1 TEPTAAEE
9 PTEPTA
15 AEEPTEPTAA
25 EEPTE
30 PTAAE
35 EPTEPTAEEGT
46 VLQEAEQKSSQVA
59 TGGIDIDEQLE
70 EYLDKTRDER
80 VDRDLCSHA
89 PYRGVWNYD
98 TKECEIDDPD
108 QRNEYEKERTE
119 MSRYDQAL
127 CPNYGGIWNDEEKT
141 CEIEDL
147 EEKTAYEDTLCD
159 EPADTIL
166 YCGPRFAQTPLEKV
180 EQYDKSVCINVGGR
194 WNEETSLCETENE
207 DTQKYLN
214 ERQDIYS
221 CITSGREWN
230 YQENKCAAALA
241 GDIEQKVDQEI
252 YQKAKVEE
260 GTSIQQAEQ
269 EASQVAP
276 PGAEELEQKV
286 DQEII
291 QEAEVDEGKVQQVAR
306 QISEQLPAGTD
317 SAKAL
322 DLLNLELKNRPEG
335 QVSQAL
341 ETLTGMI
348 ASGDANQS
356 TISQTAQIINTQI
369 AQGKD
374 ITQIFAPTII
384 QIAGDKF
391 KDIVIG
397 DINRYDDDGN
407 YRYYDDERDHKDRHY
422 YHTEKIIKYKTTK
435 CLTQASSIPL
445 TGKIGPKTPVLLG
458 DFYPCELKDGRATLN
473 LPDNP
478 DLQFMF
484 LHVDK
489 YGDEYEGVTV
499 PLERMQSLSKDN
511 ALFVVQF
518 DDDMDGQ
525 DPITGEYQNVED
537 INVIALYNQ
546 GKQTIDFKLGNSLA
560 VSALLKS

>member
-1 TEPTAAEE
+1 
-9 PTEPTA
+9 
-15 AEEPTEPTAA
+15 
-25 EEPTE
+25 
-30 PTAAE
+30 
-35 EPTEPTAEEGT
+35 
-46 VLQEAEQKSSQVA
+46 
-59 TGGIDIDEQLE
+59 
-70 EYLDKTRDER
+70 
-80 VDRDLCSHA
+80 
-89 PYRGVWNYD
+89 
-98 TKECEIDDPD
+98 
-108 QRNEYEKERTE
+108 
-119 MSRYDQAL
+119 
-127 CPNYGGIWNDEEKT
+127 
-141 CEIEDL
+141 
-147 EEKTAYEDTLCD
+147 
-159 EPADTIL
+159 
-166 YCGPRFAQTPLEKV
+166 
-180 EQYDKSVCINVGGR
+180 
-194 WNEETSLCETENE
+194 
-207 DTQKYLN
+207 
-214 ERQDIYS
+214 
-221 CITSGREWN
+221 
-230 YQENKCAAALA
+230 
-241 GDIEQKVDQEI
+241 
-252 YQKAKVEE
+252 
-260 GTSIQQAEQ
+260 

-291 QEAEVDEGKVQQVAR
+291 QEAEVDEGKVQQVAK

-317 SAKAL
+317 SAQAL

-335 QVSQAL
+335 QISQAL

-356 TISQTAQIINTQI
+356 TINQAAQIINTQI

-478 DLQFMF
+478 DLMFMF

-489 YGDEYEGVTV
+489 YGNEYEGVTV

-525 DPITGEYQNVED
+525 DPITGEYQNVD
-537 INVIALYNQ
+537 GINVIALYNQ